1 MEPETFL
8 NLQWFSCNLQQLNL
22 VVKSY
27 SPKLPQLPW
36 IAFVT
41 NKCKIILS
49 SIMKHRE
56 RLKLLVISD
65 T

>member
-1 MEPETFL
+1 MEHETFL
-8 NLQWFSCNLQQLNL
+8 NLKWFSCNLRQVNL

-27 SPKLPQLPW
+27 SPKLPLLPW
-36 IAFVT
+36 IAFVA
-41 NKCKIILS
+41 NKCKIILT
-49 SIMKHRE
+49 SIMKHWE